1 MPSPRKDLPTLNR
14 VRQRRTII
22 LYHPDHTA
30 DAAACV
36 EAMGYEDARLLPT
49 PALETAPIGRHTGA
63 EALVQVGEIKL
74 HEVTEK
80 GLLKLRSAFEATQ
93 PTPATEVAIENID
106 FYIREKQ
113 RLEGAYA

>member
-1 MPSPRKDLPTLNR
+1 MSTPRKDLPTLR
-14 VRQRRTII
+14 HVKRRRTII

-30 DAAACV
+30 DAVACV
-36 EAMGYEDARLLPT
+36 EAMGYEDAHLLPT

-74 HEVTEK
+74 EEITEQ

-93 PTPATEVAIENID
+93 PTPATEVAIENVD

>member
-1 MPSPRKDLPTLNR
+1 MSAPRNDLRMLR
-14 VRQRRTII
+14 HVKRRRTII

-30 DAAACV
+30 DAVACV
-36 EAMGYEDARLLPT
+36 EAMGYKDAHLLPT

-74 HEVTEK
+74 EEIAEQ
-80 GLLKLRSAFEATQ
+80 GLLKLRSAFEGTQ

>member
-1 MPSPRKDLPTLNR
+1 MHTPRDLPTPPR
-14 VRQRRTII
+14 VRWRRTII

-30 DAAACV
+30 DAVACV
-36 EAMGYEDARLLPT
+36 EAMGYEDAHLLPT

-74 HEVTEK
+74 HEITEE
-80 GLLKLRSAFEATQ
+80 GLLKLRSAFETVQ

>member
-1 MPSPRKDLPTLNR
+1 MPTPRKGLPTPPR

-30 DAAACV
+30 DAVAQV
-36 EAMGYEDARLLPT
+36 EAAMYEDAHLLPA

-74 HEVTEK
+74 EEITEQ
-80 GLLKLRSAFEATQ
+80 GLLKLRSAFEGSQ

-113 RLEGAYA
+113 RLEGANA